1 MSEQARPIFHHA
13 FTVLD
18 IEATRAFYG
27 GLLGCAEGRRSGNPT
42 SCDFDFFG
50 HDIVTHLTTGEDA
63 DFQQKTIEGK
73 KIVKRHF
80 GVIVGWDEWHALA
93 DKLKRAGA
101 TFYAEPKIRDEGGP
115 KEEGLMM
122 VLDPSGNGI
131 EFKALRHANTLFAK
145 SGQAHGS

>member
-1 MSEQARPIFHHA
+1 MSEQTRPIFHHA

-50 HDIVTHLTTGEDA
+50 HHIVTHLTTGEDA

-73 KIVKRHF
+73 KILKRHF

-93 DKLKRAGA
+93 DKLKHAGA
-101 TFYAEPKIRDEGGP
+101 NFYAEPKIRDEGGP

-145 SGQAHGS
+145 SGQANGS

>member
-1 MSEQARPIFHHA
+1 MSEQTRPIFHHA

-27 GLLGCAEGRRSGNPT
+27 GLLGCAEGRRS
-42 SCDFDFFG
+42 
-50 HDIVTHLTTGEDA
+50 
-63 DFQQKTIEGK
+63 
-73 KIVKRHF
+73 VKRHF

-101 TFYAEPKIRDEGGP
+101 NFYAEPKIRDEGGP